1 MFYSRFLTKRFVLNN
16 EISLSA
22 SNIDIDLL
30 DNKKSV
36 EIKLFMFSK
45 LVAIETMV
53 ELEVFYP
60 NLQGFVTGV
69 NLHIS
74 LNGETKSGYTNTT
87 FHSSAGL
94 RQNTVRNTA
103 IKLGSIDSFFIWTNW
118 NKSSFSILS
127 QISILHTVSNI

>member
-1 MFYSRFLTKRFVLNN
+1 MN
-16 EISLSA
+16 LSA
-22 SNIDIDLL
+22 SNLDIDLL

-45 LVAIETMV
+45 LVAIEAMV

-74 LNGETKSGYTNTT
+74 LNGETKSGDTNTT
-87 FHSSAGL
+87 LHSSAGL

-103 IKLGSIDSFFIWTNW
+103 IKFRSIDSFFIWTN
-118 NKSSFSILS
+118 
-127 QISILHTVSNI
+127 

>member
-1 MFYSRFLTKRFVLNN
+1 MNF
-16 EISLSA
+16 SA

-30 DNKKSV
+30 NNKNSI

-45 LVAIETMV
+45 LVVIETMV

-60 NLQGFVTGV
+60 NLQGFVTGI

-74 LNGETKSGYTNTT
+74 LNGETKPRDTNTT
-87 FHSSAGL
+87 LHSSAGL

-103 IKLGSIDSFFIWTNW
+103 IKLWSIDSFFIWTD
-118 NKSSFSILS
+118 
-127 QISILHTVSNI
+127 

>member
-1 MFYSRFLTKRFVLNN
+1 MNLL
-16 EISLSA
+16 A

-30 DNKKSV
+30 DNKNSV
-36 EIKLFMFSK
+36 EIKLLMFSK
-45 LVAIETMV
+45 LVAIETVV

-74 LNGETKSGYTNTT
+74 LNGETKSGDTNTT
-87 FHSSAGL
+87 LHSSAGL

-103 IKLGSIDSFFIWTNW
+103 IKLWSIDSFFIWTD
-118 NKSSFSILS
+118 
-127 QISILHTVSNI
+127 